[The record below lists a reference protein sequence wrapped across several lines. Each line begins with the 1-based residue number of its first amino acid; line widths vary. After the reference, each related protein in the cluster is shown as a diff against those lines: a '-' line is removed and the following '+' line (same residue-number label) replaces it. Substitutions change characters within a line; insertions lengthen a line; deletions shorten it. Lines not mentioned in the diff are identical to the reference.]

1 MKNNSVKKRFLLAIT
16 AALVS
21 GGCSSIVGDFSSAT
35 PYAGQQSRPIKALS
49 AQDQRDLREGKGL
62 GFAKAAELNGYP
74 GPMHTLE
81 LAREL
86 QLSSE
91 QLGKTKALLFS
102 HKNTVKA
109 LGAELVEAE
118 RRLDAAFATREV
130 TLETLERLTTE
141 IGLFQAKIRSEHL
154 KTHVEQTTYLS
165 NEQIAQY
172 SVLRGYA
179 R

>member
-1 MKNNSVKKRFLLAIT
+1 MKNYLFLKRLSLTLGVAWIV
-16 AALVS
+16 A
-21 GGCSSIVGDFSSAT
+21 GCSST
-35 PYAGQQSRPIKALS
+35 PYAGQQTRSIKALS

-81 LAREL
+81 HAREL

-91 QLGKTKALLFS
+91 QLGKTQALLIS

-109 LGAELVEAE
+109 LGVELVEAE
-118 RRLDAAFATREV
+118 RRLDTAFATREV
-130 TLETLERLTTE
+130 TLETLERLTAE
-141 IGLFQAKIRSEHL
+141 IGLLQAKIRSEHL
-154 KTHVEQTTYLS
+154 KTHIEQTTYLS
-165 NEQIAQY
+165 KEQIAQY